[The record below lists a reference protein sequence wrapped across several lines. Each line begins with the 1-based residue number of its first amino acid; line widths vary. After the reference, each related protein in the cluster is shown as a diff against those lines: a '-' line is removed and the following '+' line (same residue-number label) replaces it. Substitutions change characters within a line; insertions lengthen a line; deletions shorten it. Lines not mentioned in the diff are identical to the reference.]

1 MKIGLYVIILILYSP
16 YVFSADDDWT
26 GINLVCEGKA
36 VDELYQFLDE
46 ERFRR
51 ITVYYKRSQLDVV
64 EGAYRPFEHGRFM
77 EFIFD
82 RNFIS
87 NKMEDGDISSGEEYQ
102 QKKNNKYF
110 DRQEMVVRYLGI
122 ESSDISIRCKSVGLE
137 DAEKAYHSMVEKQK
151 RIFNNKKQELLN
163 EKKKNKI

>member
-1 MKIGLYVIILILYSP
+1 MKIKLYVIILILYSP
-16 YVFSADDDWT
+16 YVFSADDDWS
-26 GINLVCEGKA
+26 GINLVCEDKA
-36 VDELYQFLDE
+36 ADELYQFMNE

-51 ITVYYKRSQLDVV
+51 ITVSYKRSELNVV

-82 RNFIS
+82 RNFLID
-87 NKMEDGDISSGEEYQ
+87 KMEDGKVSSREEYQ

-110 DRQEMVVRYLGI
+110 DRQEMVVKFEPR
-122 ESSDISIRCKSVGLE
+122 ESSSIWIRCKSVGKE
-137 DAEKAYHSMVEKQK
+137 DALNAYKSMIEKQTK
-151 RIFNNKKQELLN
+151 IFNNNKQELLN